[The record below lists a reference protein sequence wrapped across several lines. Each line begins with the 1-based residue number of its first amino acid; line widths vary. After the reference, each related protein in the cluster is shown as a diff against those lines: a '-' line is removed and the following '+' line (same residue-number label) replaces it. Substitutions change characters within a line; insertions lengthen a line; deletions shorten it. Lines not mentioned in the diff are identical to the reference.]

1 MSHYSDVRQCWPW
14 SENTFR
20 SILFCL
26 TTTSTTTKILIATLQ
41 ILIGSWTAC
50 IRLLVE
56 HNLSLRLHNKHHY
69 KNFNSSFKNFDWFLD
84 SVASVSRWNVI
95 FRSGSGVKLQSL
107 AGVHS
112 GNPAPRSS
120 PVHSTSNAALRILEL
135 DDFLLA
141 LCDAALLASHIQMEL
156 VLAANRYLREV
167 QPVPNSRRTTRCF
180 QCYDFFWRE
189 FRVQSEWFISS
200 K

>member
-1 MSHYSDVRQCWPW
+1 
-14 SENTFR
+14 
-20 SILFCL
+20 
-26 TTTSTTTKILIATLQ
+26 
-41 ILIGSWTAC
+41 
-50 IRLLVE
+50 
-56 HNLSLRLHNKHHY
+56 
-69 KNFNSSFKNFDWFLD
+69 
-84 SVASVSRWNVI
+84 
-95 FRSGSGVKLQSL
+95 
-107 AGVHS
+107 
-112 GNPAPRSS
+112 
-120 PVHSTSNAALRILEL
+120 LEL